1 MRSLYKKLKSNTR
14 IQEIFLGIFFL
25 FALLTF
31 IFDTLFPNGWVT
43 KFLKDFVMPILSP
56 FVFLIFGMINTENK
70 QIEHKI
76 TKK

>member
-1 MRSLYKKLKSNTR
+1 MRSLYKKLKSNTL
-14 IQEIFLGIFFL
+14 IQKIFLVIFFL

-31 IFDTLFPNGWVT
+31 IFDVFCPNDWVT